1 MLNTALIEGVL
12 IEPVT
17 YIEEER
23 KAAFFK
29 VKNVDGDSVGI
40 FPIIVNGK
48 VAETCRDVLKVGDM
62 IRAVGKMVYIEVT
75 IGRKKTSWMRI
86 YAEHIEFRKETA

>member
-17 YIEEER
+17 YIGEER
-23 KAAFFK
+23 KAFLK
-29 VKNVDGDSVGI
+29 IKNVDGDSVGI
-40 FPIIVNGK
+40 FPILVFGK
-48 VAETCRDVLKVGDM
+48 VAETCRDVLKVGDT
-62 IRAVGKMVYIEVT
+62 IRAVGKMVYVEVMV
-75 IGRKKTSWMRI
+75 GRKKTSWMRI

>member
-23 KAAFFK
+23 RAFLK

-40 FPIIVNGK
+40 FPIIVNGN
-48 VAETCRDVLKVGDM
+48 VAETCRDTLKVGDM
-62 IRAVGKMVYIEVT
+62 VRAVGKMVYIEVT

-86 YAEHIEFRKETA
+86 YAEHIEFRRETA

>member
-23 KAAFFK
+23 KAFLK
-29 VKNVDGDSVGI
+29 IKNVDGDSVGI

-48 VAETCRDVLKVGDM
+48 VAETCKNVLKVGDM
-62 IRAVGKMVYIEVT
+62 IRAVGKMVYIEET
-75 IGRKKTSWMRI
+75 INNRKYKLARI
-86 YAEHIEFRKETA
+86 NAEHIEFRKETA